1 LGILGRPDPVRRLLR
16 SEIMPPRHVR
26 YHRTG
31 AIASA
36 TIRPFSS
43 SLHRRRRTTPVTS
56 AWRRTIFVSSLP
68 IFVAYHNVHM
78 ILDPNSIAIVHCLAF
93 TPLWGKSTANFVGV
107 VLFWAVHKYEHDRR
121 LAFFLELLVVGLG
134 FAAILRQ
141 LLR

>member
-1 LGILGRPDPVRRLLR
+1 MVSGALTRRLIRRFDFTDTTDTKAGISSAGQRELGILGRSDPVPRLLR

-68 IFVAYHNVHM
+68 IFV
-78 ILDPNSIAIVHCLAF
+78 S
-93 TPLWGKSTANFVGV
+93 PLMPT
-107 VLFWAVHKYEHDRR
+107 
-121 LAFFLELLVVGLG
+121 
-134 FAAILRQ
+134 IIMCT
-141 LLR
+141 